1 MLTYSSHGFVFPQSS
16 GTDQIFGT
24 NMCPEIGLVL
34 VGSEE
39 TVQALHGLAAV
50 VQALR
55 ADALA
60 AGVVK
65 PAVL

>member
-1 MLTYSSHGFVFPQSS
+1 
-16 GTDQIFGT
+16 
-24 NMCPEIGLVL
+24 MCPEIGSDRFR
-34 VGSEE
+34 SEE
-39 TVQALHGLAAV
+39 TVQALDGLAAV
-50 VQALR
+50 VQALW